1 MDKNTIRNMSL
12 STATLHFFL
21 AKINDY
27 EPGIVRMIEDI
38 LNMYFRSYRE
48 LKMPQIRNL
57 LMLEEMGY
65 SFRFSLSTVRN
76 FNSEKIQKM
85 LSYIENPKN
94 CKFFDN
100 SEHPLLD
107 MSHREDIAEYI
118 QTNMLLYRVN
128 KAFIN
133 QISFFD
139 FGRLSSEKI
148 RNMILLIKNGI
159 KQPYV
164 KWYVNE
170 NNSSKINTIIEIKKA
185 GFEDIWC
192 AEPIKTH
199 FTSEKIYKMIELRK
213 DPINDNLTDEQIYWI
228 VRNGNYSYY

>member
-1 MDKNTIRNMSL
+1 MSL

-27 EPGIVRMIEDI
+27 EPGIVQMIEDI
-38 LNMYFRSYRE
+38 LNMYFRHYRE

-57 LMLEEMGY
+57 LMLEGIGY
-65 SFRFSLSTVRN
+65 RFHFSLSTVRN
-76 FNSEKIQKM
+76 FNSEKIKEM

-94 CKFFDN
+94 CKFFQS
-100 SEHPLLD
+100 SEHHLID
-107 MSHREDIAEYI
+107 KSYKHEIAFYI
-118 QTNMLLYRVN
+118 QTKMLLYREN
-128 KAFIN
+128 EDFIN
-133 QISFFD
+133 QIGFYD
-139 FGRLSSEKI
+139 FVKLSSEKI

-170 NNSSKINTIIEIKKA
+170 NSASKINTIIEIKKA
-185 GFEDIWC
+185 GFDDIWC
-192 AEPIKTH
+192 AEPIKNH
-199 FTSEKIYKMIELRK
+199 FTTEKIYKMIELRK

-228 VRNGNYSYY
+228 ARNGNYSYY